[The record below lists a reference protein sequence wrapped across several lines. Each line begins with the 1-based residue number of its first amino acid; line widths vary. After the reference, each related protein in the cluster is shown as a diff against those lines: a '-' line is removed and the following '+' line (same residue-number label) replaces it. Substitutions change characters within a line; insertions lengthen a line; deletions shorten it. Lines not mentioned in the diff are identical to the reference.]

1 MGVLLIII
9 MSYYYYYYYYY
20 YYWVFVF
27 VLIFFVGFLLVF
39 YNSGMYARAYNLFYI
54 LYLNMTIIS
63 NKSYD

>member
-9 MSYYYYYYYYY
+9 MSYYYYYYY
-20 YYWVFVF
+20 WVFVF
-27 VLIFFVGFLLVF
+27 VLIFFLLVFLLVF